1 MGGGGES
8 TSKHRLVSLPSWVF
22 SVDLMENVYLSYSLQ
37 EGPPGSKDLPMFW
50 RGPQGPANKE
60 ENKEENM

>member
-1 MGGGGES
+1 
-8 TSKHRLVSLPSWVF
+8 
-22 SVDLMENVYLSYSLQ
+22 MENVYLSYSLQ

-60 ENKEENM
+60 ENKEENMWDKKGNKASRKHNLVIGTA